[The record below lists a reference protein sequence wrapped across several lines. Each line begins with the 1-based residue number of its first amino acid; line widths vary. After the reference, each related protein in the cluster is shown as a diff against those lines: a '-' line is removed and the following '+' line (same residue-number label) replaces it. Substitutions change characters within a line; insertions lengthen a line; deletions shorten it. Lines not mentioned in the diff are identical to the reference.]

1 MACSLDSGDIGQV
14 HPEGPA
20 VEFADVMLDAKP
32 LPGLSGGIAD

>member
-20 VEFADVMLDAKP
+20 VVADVTLDARS